1 MNETNEDKYKK
12 VLNEI
17 RKAIDLNRDEITNYI
32 MEYDLS
38 LRGIKKRI
46 ITYLI
51 EKGLNNEIENLN
63 KTDRA
68 KIYMLINKMITQLKN
83 RRV

>member
-1 MNETNEDKYKK
+1 MNETNEDKYKR
-12 VLNEI
+12 VLNGI
-17 RKAIDLNRDEITNYI
+17 RKAIDLNREEIVDYI

-38 LRGIKKRI
+38 LRGFKKRI
-46 ITYLI
+46 ISYLI
-51 EKGLNNEIENLN
+51 EKGLNNETNNLN
-63 KTDRA
+63 KTDKI